1 MAAATDR
8 VPLVTVGIPVY
19 QGERYLPETIES
31 ARTQDHPRLE
41 ILISD
46 NGSTDGTE
54 EICRAAAA
62 ADERVRYL
70 RYDHNRGGTWNYN
83 NLISEAR
90 GEMLTIT
97 AADDVK
103 LPTFVSSCVAALEA
117 AGDGCILAVSRTRI
131 IDENGDVTEDLGDE
145 NLVIDEPTPHER
157 MAHFMRTVAS
167 HIMYGVVRTDALRA
181 TRGLRPVA
189 GGDVVILAELACL
202 GWFTL
207 VPEQSF
213 LQRKHPGAHS
223 ATRAGYDAFYR
234 PQGHSRFSFPHTRL
248 QADLLLA
255 CVIAPV
261 SVAERARCL
270 RTSITH
276 WVIPQWRGPA
286 GDLREALGV
295 IRRPGRPGA

>member
-1 MAAATDR
+1 MSEAKSR
-8 VPLVTVGIPVY
+8 GPLVTVGIPVY
-19 QGERYLPETIES
+19 QGERYLPETLAS
-31 ARTQDHPRLE
+31 ARAQDYPDLE

-54 EICRAAAA
+54 ELCRAAAA
-62 ADERVRYL
+62 ADHRVRYL

-83 NLISEAR
+83 NLIRHAR

-103 LPTFVSSCVAALEA
+103 LPPFVSSCVAALEE
-117 AGDGCILAVSRTRI
+117 AGKGCILAVPRTRI
-131 IDENGDVTEDLGDE
+131 IDADGDLIEDLGDE
-145 NLVIDEPTPHER
+145 DLVIDESTPHER

-167 HIMYGVVRTDALRA
+167 HIMYGVVRTDAFRA
-181 TRGLRPVA
+181 TRGMRPVA

-248 QADLLLA
+248 QADLLFA
-255 CVIAPV
+255 CLIAPV
-261 SVAERARCL
+261 PLAERSRCL
-270 RTSITH
+270 RTAITH
-276 WVIPQWRGPA
+276 WVVPQWRGPA
-286 GDLREALGV
+286 GDLREAIGGLRWPERSAG
-295 IRRPGRPGA
+295 